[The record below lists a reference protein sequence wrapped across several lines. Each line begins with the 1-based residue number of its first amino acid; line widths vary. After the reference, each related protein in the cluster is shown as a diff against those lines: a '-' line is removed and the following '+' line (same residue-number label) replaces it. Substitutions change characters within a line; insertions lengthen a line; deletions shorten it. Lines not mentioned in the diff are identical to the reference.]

1 MLQADIDGNGP
12 MSDGDIDN
20 TATADSNQ
28 TGPSSDSEDVPV
40 IYDPRLAIDKIVVDV
55 DGAGANG
62 SADKAGDVITYQ
74 VKVTNTGNVTL
85 TGVSVVDPLTG
96 ANISGITIAPGAT
109 YTTPNLTYTVLQ
121 ADLNDNGGGDGEID
135 NTATADSNET
145 GSSSDSESVMV
156 KQIKTV
162 DLEKLVS
169 INGTTFVDA
178 DTAVAGPQNV
188 AVQSAV
194 FFKVT
199 VDNTGN
205 VDLTNV
211 KITDVNTTL
220 GEPGTTITLFENGML
235 NAALVGPANSNLAL
249 SGDTGNDGILGV
261 DEVWTLTYTQ
271 GFDFGQH
278 VNTAFVTTAQQ
289 AADNDA
295 AYYFGILEGPGV
307 RTPGFWQGLN
317 NGALFWNGIQGD
329 SKTGAGFTKNGD
341 LLIYG
346 NTQGVGGGDA
356 NNDGVVTAA
365 DKGLLIGDYNLNG
378 RTDAGEDTLFISFS
392 DATRLIDSS
401 QKTMA
406 GDGVEKLGRDVV
418 ATWLNYLAGN
428 GIGGENDVQSPRHF
442 IDDAVD
448 WLQTFGDSN
457 ASNLVNP
464 AETFDRYSSNHAKV
478 ASSSAF
484 WNSPQGGIDDS
495 ASTLHSV
502 LDNYNNTGDTFAG
515 GDPYAMN
522 SHSAFDMML
531 MQAAQSITP

>member
-1 MLQADIDGNGP
+1 M
-12 MSDGDIDN
+12 
-20 TATADSNQ
+20 
-28 TGPSSDSEDVPV
+28 
-40 IYDPRLAIDKIVVDV
+40 
-55 DGAGANG
+55 
-62 SADKAGDVITYQ
+62 
-74 VKVTNTGNVTL
+74 
-85 TGVSVVDPLTG
+85 
-96 ANISGITIAPGAT
+96 
-109 YTTPNLTYTVLQ
+109 LQ

-278 VNTAFVTTAQQ
+278 VNTAYVTTAQQ

-295 AYYFGILEGPGV
+295 AFYFGILQGPGV

-317 NGALFWNGIQGD
+317 NGALFWNGVQGD
-329 SKTGAGFTKNGD
+329 SKTGAGFTENGD

-346 NTQGVGGGDA
+346 NTNGTVDSNG
-356 NNDGVVTAA
+356 DGVVGGPL

-378 RTDAGEDTLFISFS
+378 KTDAGEDTLWISFK
-392 DATRLIDSS
+392 DATQLIDAS

-406 GDGVEKLGRDVV
+406 GDGVQTLGRDVV

-428 GIGGENDVQSPRHF
+428 GIGDASDIESPRHF

-448 WLQTFGDSN
+448 WLQTFGDANNGSGGN
-457 ASNLVNP
+457 TVNP
-464 AETFDRYSSNHAKV
+464 MENFDRYSSTHTAVKT
-478 ASSSAF
+478 SSAF
-484 WNSPQGGIDDS
+484 WNAPQGDIDHS

-531 MQAAQSITP
+531 MQAAQSVTP

>member
-1 MLQADIDGNGP
+1 MPLTYAPSLSIVKAVAGITGDTDMNGAVDKAGGVISYGITVKNTGNITLTGYQFSDPNATTLSAVMGDDGNGNLDVGETWTYTATHTV
-12 MSDGDIDN
+12 SQDELNKKGTGADGLIDGDGDVDN
-20 TATADSNQ
+20 TATVTTTQ
-28 TGPSSDSEDVPV
+28 TGTAMSS
-40 IYDPRLAIDKIVVDV
+40 
-55 DGAGANG
+55 
-62 SADKAGDVITYQ
+62 
-74 VKVTNTGNVTL
+74 
-85 TGVSVVDPLTG
+85 VSTPLDYR
-96 ANISGITIAPGAT
+96 A
-109 YTTPNLTYTVLQ
+109 
-121 ADLNDNGGGDGEID
+121 
-135 NTATADSNET
+135 
-145 GSSSDSESVMV
+145 
-156 KQIKTV
+156 TV

-178 DTAVAGPQNV
+178 DTALAGPQNV

-464 AETFDRYSSNHAKV
+464 AETFDRYSSSHAKV
-478 ASSSAF
+478 TSSSAF
-484 WNSPQGGIDDS
+484 WNSPQGGIDHS
-495 ASTLHSV
+495 ASTMHGA

-531 MQAAQSITP
+531 MQAAQSVTP